1 MTFVFSTCPDTQGS
15 QQKSTLRR
23 LLAVVLASM
32 VWGNAG
38 LIFAGTP
45 KTSNPDMVRAKVEKL
60 GLGEHVMVKRTE
72 GPKLHGH
79 ITGIDERTFKLKPD
93 KAQADV
99 VIPYADVQKIK
110 KNPGPIM
117 WMLVG
122 AVLAVVII
130 IAATR

>member
-1 MTFVFSTCPDTQGS
+1 MTLILSTRPENQGRREEPI
-15 QQKSTLRR
+15 LRR
-23 LLAVVLASM
+23 LLAVVLAAM
-32 VWGNAG
+32 IWGNAG
-38 LIFAGTP
+38 LTFAGSP
-45 KTSNPDMVRAKVEKL
+45 KLPNPDVVRAKVEKL
-60 GLGEHVMVKRTE
+60 GVGEHVMVKRTK

-79 ITGIDERTFKLKPD
+79 IIGIDEQTFKLKPD

-122 AVLAVVII
+122 AVLVIII